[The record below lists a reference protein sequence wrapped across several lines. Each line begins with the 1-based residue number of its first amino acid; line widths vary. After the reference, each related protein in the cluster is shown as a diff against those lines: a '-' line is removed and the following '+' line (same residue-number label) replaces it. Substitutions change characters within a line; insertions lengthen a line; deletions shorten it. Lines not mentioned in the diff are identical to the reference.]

1 MSFVRQI
8 IGGDNYINITQAA
21 EFFIRESMKKSR
33 PGETPMI
40 WELGRLPISRCDG

>member
-8 IGGDNYINITQAA
+8 IGGDNYTQAA

-40 WELGRLPISRCDG
+40 WELGRLPISRCDE